1 MNPMKY
7 FDVFPQLG
15 QYIWQFSERIQNI
28 NIIDQNLFGH
38 WNDTL
43 FFVLIS
49 LIEKSAFE
57 GPDEYS

>member
-43 FFVLIS
+43 IFVLIS